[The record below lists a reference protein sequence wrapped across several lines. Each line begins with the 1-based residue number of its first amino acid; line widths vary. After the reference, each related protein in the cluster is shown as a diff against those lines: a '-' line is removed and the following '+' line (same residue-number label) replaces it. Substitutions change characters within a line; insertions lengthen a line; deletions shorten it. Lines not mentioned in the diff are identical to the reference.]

1 MPAYATEYVQLERIC
16 PGCEEELVR
25 SGRIYQYH
33 FHMLEAKRGKI
44 LGVICDNSI
53 RDMCHMEF
61 VQAFLEEPGSCYTNK
76 GDRSEEILF
85 ALLQE
90 KMDVFYHTRAKLNQE
105 TLEDFLM
112 ERGLWEYQ
120 TIAREAKKTGGEWL
134 FTKYRKSFVRGL
146 QNAVETYARDV
157 DQSDYYD
164 GYDVNT
170 AIEESTFL

>member
-1 MPAYATEYVQLERIC
+1 
-16 PGCEEELVR
+16 
-25 SGRIYQYH
+25 
-33 FHMLEAKRGKI
+33 
-44 LGVICDNSI
+44 
-53 RDMCHMEF
+53 
-61 VQAFLEEPGSCYTNK
+61 
-76 GDRSEEILF
+76 
-85 ALLQE
+85 
-90 KMDVFYHTRAKLNQE
+90 MDVFYHTRAKLNQE

-134 FTKYRKSFVRGL
+134 FTKYRKSFERGL

>member
-1 MPAYATEYVQLERIC
+1 M
-16 PGCEEELVR
+16 
-25 SGRIYQYH
+25 
-33 FHMLEAKRGKI
+33 
-44 LGVICDNSI
+44 
-53 RDMCHMEF
+53 
-61 VQAFLEEPGSCYTNK
+61 
-76 GDRSEEILF
+76 
-85 ALLQE
+85 
-90 KMDVFYHTRAKLNQE
+90 FYHTRAKLNQE

-134 FTKYRKSFVRGL
+134 FTKYRKSFERGL

-170 AIEESTFL
+170 AIEESTFIMVKLWNVIFKCSIGVGGIHPRRHL